1 MRKYEP
7 DVDHLDVGGLGQ
19 AAGDADEQGG
29 EHQEGGQVHR
39 HRRLEEEVLEEVG
52 RVDYGEDKDG
62 GQIDSQD
69 GVQDS
74 SLEDQGHLD
83 SFVPVGGVDVCER
96 PEMKL
101 MITRSKISR
110 EKPNQLVMMYWVRT
124 VSDSMWRRWGVIAI
138 TEVSSFRT
146 IRLTVHT
153 LCNDDHYC

>member
-52 RVDYGEDKDG
+52 RVDYGEDEDG
-62 GQIDSQD
+62 RQIDGQD

-83 SFVPVGGVDVCER
+83 SFVPVGVVDVCER

-101 MITRSKISR
+101 MITRSIIS
-110 EKPNQLVMMYWVRT
+110 KNPTSW
-124 VSDSMWRRWGVIAI
+124 
-138 TEVSSFRT
+138 
-146 IRLTVHT
+146 
-153 LCNDDHYC
+153 

>member
-62 GQIDSQD
+62 RQVDGQD

-96 PEMKL
+96 PEMRL
-101 MITRSKISR
+101 MIVRSIISR
-110 EKPNQLVMMYWVRT
+110 KIQPVGDDVLGEDGLGLHVEKMR
-124 VSDSMWRRWGVIAI
+124 SDRHHGGLELPHDQIDCAHLAQCASV
-138 TEVSSFRT
+138 
-146 IRLTVHT
+146 
-153 LCNDDHYC
+153 